1 MLISRRG
8 GWKLAVAC
16 GLVALAGLP
25 ALAQPGD
32 PVQALVDKFMADR
45 TAMQQAGT
53 LNQETYT
60 QLVETTMTGVD
71 PSTMS
76 AVQLQAL
83 MNAGL
88 MPPGSPRTEAAI
100 ARLGQLADEP
110 TGDGAVAACLLLQ
123 QSMRSRPASDT
134 LATSLRAALEHPGLP
149 IAIDSGDAAPLMAAI
164 GAIQDKA
171 VLEGCADQIFALAE
185 GFDAQTSPKML
196 FGINSLV
203 QGLRRAEFDAARV
216 ESLRQ
221 HLVTVAA
228 ASLEGLKAAEQ
239 TPTVIAD
246 AKRLQRQ
253 HDLLDGAFGRG
264 QLIGY
269 EAPNLSFDWTSDPKL
284 SSLEDLR
291 GNVVIVDFWATWCGP
306 CRAAF
311 PDAASLMTHYE
322 GFPVR
327 LLGATSL
334 QGARVYLSD
343 AQDSAKV
350 DCTGDPQKEYGLM
363 PQFMEEMG
371 MNWDVVFTPS
381 DVFNPQYGVQG
392 IPHLVII
399 APDGTVRHNALNPH
413 RTPAPEQAKLINE
426 ILVEF
431 NLPHP
436 EPMPV
441 PAPEPAAAGG

>member
-1 MLISRRG
+1 MLKSRRG
-8 GWKLAVAC
+8 GWKMAMAC

-32 PVQALVDKFMADR
+32 PLQAVVDKFMADR
-45 TAMQQAGT
+45 TAMQAAGT
-53 LNQETYT
+53 LNQETFT
-60 QLVETTMTGVD
+60 QLVGATMAGVD
-71 PSTMS
+71 PSTLS
-76 AVQLQAL
+76 AAQIQTVIG
-83 MNAGL
+83 AGL
-88 MPPGSPRTEAAI
+88 MAPASPKMEAAV
-100 ARLGQLADEP
+100 ARLNHLSQEP
-110 TGDGAVAACLLLQ
+110 TADGTLATCILLQ
-123 QSMRSRPASDT
+123 QTMRTNPTSEV

-149 IAIDSGDAAPLMAAI
+149 LATTSGDAAPLMAAI
-164 GAIQDKA
+164 GSIQDKA
-171 VLEGCADQIFALAE
+171 VIEGCADQVFAIAE
-185 GFDAQTSPKML
+185 GFDAQTSPKMHYYNNAL
-196 FGINSLV
+196 IQS
-203 QGLRRAEFDAARV
+203 LRRAELDPARV
-216 ESLRQ
+216 DSLRE
-221 HLVTVAA
+221 HLVTVSAA
-228 ASLEGLKAAEQ
+228 TLERLKAGEQ
-239 TPTVIAD
+239 TTTAIAD

-269 EAPNLSFDWTSDPKL
+269 AAPNLSFDWTSDPKL
-284 SSLEDLR
+284 ASLEDLH

-311 PDAASLMTHYE
+311 PDAAELMAHYE

-327 LLGATSL
+327 LIGATSL
-334 QGARVYLSD
+334 QGSRVYLSD

-350 DCTGDPQKEYGLM
+350 DCTGDPQKEYALM

-371 MNWDVVFTPS
+371 MTWDVVFTPS
-381 DVFNPQYGVQG
+381 DVFNPQYGVSG

-413 RTPAPEQAKLINE
+413 GTPAPEQAKLINE
-426 ILVEF
+426 LLVEF

-441 PAPEPAAAGG
+441 EPAAAGG